1 MGISRRLTLVDCD
14 DGIEEE
20 GKPNAQKGVAIVDRW
35 KKTSG
40 ETEGNLEMKC
50 RTRHEKMIIR
60 EESVYNYKVGRNTFF
75 FPAIKYTYVLNK
87 ITMTSCINWI

>member
-1 MGISRRLTLVDCD
+1 MVTAQKLVDCD

-20 GKPNAQKGVAIVDRW
+20 GKPNAQKSVGIVDRW

-50 RTRHEKMIIR
+50 RTRHEK
-60 EESVYNYKVGRNTFF
+60 NYHQGRKCLQLQSGKKHIFS
-75 FPAIKYTYVLNK
+75 PPIKYTY
-87 ITMTSCINWI
+87 